1 MEINNNSKENVYI
14 DKILFNGEEL
24 YDYPFLDHIYNLKC
38 NEGSNYIK
46 LDYYLK
52 SKSKN

>member
-1 MEINNNSKENVYI
+1 MKGNVGKLIGLRRSPY
-14 DKILFNGEEL
+14 GEEL